1 MDRLEVT
8 ERYWQETPI
17 VRGWKEATP
26 YFRASQGMGYIGGSF
41 AAWMSAPIEH
51 WQPDDID
58 IFAVSDNAAA
68 LIQQKLWHRYP
79 CQVVD
84 NNYSYT
90 MYFDSPRR
98 RRCQV
103 IRPHPD
109 WQKFPDDILNSF
121 DFSVCRAVLINPTTI
136 LADVDAGGV
145 HGKILRLGDPVRSL
159 DRLVKYSK
167 RGVQFRQWEM
177 LKLFRAWS
185 EMTEEHRTAITE
197 AARDAEFGG
206 NTTLNDSFYMD
217 EDDYWAGE

>member
-51 WQPDDID
+51 WQPTDID

-68 LIQQKLWHRYP
+68 LIQQKIWHRYP
-79 CQVVD
+79 CVVVD
-84 NNYSYT
+84 NGYSYT
-90 MYFDSPRR
+90 IEFDNPRKR
-98 RRCQV
+98 KVQV

-136 LADVDAGGV
+136 LADVDAGGI
-145 HGKILRLGDPVRSL
+145 HGKVLRLGDPVRSL
-159 DRLVKYSK
+159 ERLIKYGV

-185 EMTEEHRTAITE
+185 EMPDERRTAITE
-197 AARDAEFGG
+197 AVRDTEFPAREDILDRYLF
-206 NTTLNDSFYMD
+206 D
-217 EDDYWAGE
+217 EDDYWDGE